1 MGSHRGGRASVRA
14 ASTIRDRRHHSKSE
28 QRQISRPLSTVS
40 TPGTNQGATLS
51 LCIIRSVG
59 NMDHQTKVYKLS
71 KDGTSRLKF
80 ASAKSRSKHAS
91 ADVYRTSDKRVS
103 SSSTAVREKRVHDAA
118 ESITSRK
125 RTRNKRGGEDGEEV
139 RYLQR
144 ENDSEGLGIGRTAV
158 IVSSKSKLA
167 AKAKHHQEE
176 DTRNTHEL
184 DEDAEEEHSSLLTGG
199 TLFFTELEVAS
210 QRNGSQ
216 VFGKLVRELRPL
228 CKSLAELLH
237 HSEHIVGTLYAYLLS
252 PRGSDG
258 QATPLRRKDEEWKSY
273 LKHLKEKV
281 PDGYVVHVAT
291 NDVLHLLGV
300 LARELRHEVY
310 PYLNTRLLPRIVGDL
325 LNPPT
330 YTVDSESSEKR
341 SNVVPL
347 DVSHI
352 ETAFRSMS
360 YLFKYSS
367 NRLIDNYQ
375 PDQIEPPAKQAG
387 DADILRQY
395 YGMTICHKRDIV
407 RRLACESYAP
417 ILRKCTDKGLKR
429 HLHRTVKALASSLA
443 AAMDGDSTQT
453 AKRARDDA
461 IDGVSS
467 LLFEVARGAPGSIH
481 SKKGRIVLKALSEC
495 LLAGLRS
502 AKSENDV
509 IELRK
514 AEAIYEVASAVLYKL
529 RGHVVRGSREGP
541 VAAFDDVFACIH
553 RALEEAIVA
562 VKESSDSGFILGHII
577 DLERETIEFQD
588 GRLVSDVDGIVGSLQ
603 EFLSE
608 AVYPNASKDLQ
619 DKGLRY
625 LCAAWKSNP
634 THPSFA
640 LRIGKYFP
648 SVLSPSD
655 DNSLGPALFLS
666 KNLLPHLPKKIAS
679 RYLIPALMNAVAS
692 QGRSD
697 ESLVLLHTVA
707 TTVWRKEGVVDTTSI
722 DLDDQ
727 AADKFFTSEGA
738 EFCPDFRSELLRP
751 LFDLCLELGTPSDLS
766 TSEEKEDP
774 LGKIG
779 YVARCMPFLVSL
791 GCSRGDDDSG
801 GENSSNE
808 LLGRAFHW
816 FASISKDLESVVDE
830 ETRITQAILLE
841 AFSKSAIECH
851 RRLSSSVVSSIES
864 TLSKMRN
871 CANNLLFSHPKSAWV
886 VRGVAAVT
894 RALSILDPGTTLN
907 DRANETFEI
916 LVSNLADSNH
926 FLRLHT
932 LAILESFPARP
943 FVTDHADLDLT
954 DDLDEE
960 PSQRPNQ
967 PHSQDDEKVTDDR
980 SGPAF
985 SGSCEIISMLSDL
998 EKTPIV
1004 LTNERR
1010 ITSSLSR
1017 VEVFSRTGRLP
1028 IVYAEAVVCHMLGLL
1043 HVKFAP
1049 IWAAA
1054 VKVIVA
1060 ISTAQE
1066 SPAWPYINQ
1075 ALEQSMSRSSFANDE
1090 IDDMTTDDCGTH
1102 YTASISRHYAL
1113 CNSWES
1119 SEGRP
1124 VDIFSSELVERNSQV
1139 RGCILQLLNSG
1150 LLFHVIVSSDFSVL
1164 IDGRTDNFRE
1174 YMVYLREC
1182 TEPDGHKVES
1192 DRPPIPRIP
1201 TGSILC
1207 LPSRRTRFEGAQH
1220 CC

>member
-1 MGSHRGGRASVRA
+1 
-14 ASTIRDRRHHSKSE
+14 
-28 QRQISRPLSTVS
+28 
-40 TPGTNQGATLS
+40 
-51 LCIIRSVG
+51 
-59 NMDHQTKVYKLS
+59 MDHQTKVYKLS

-118 ESITSRK
+118 HAIASRK
-125 RTRNKRGGEDGEEV
+125 RTRKNRVGGGEGGEEV
-139 RYLQR
+139 RYLKR

-158 IVSSKSKLA
+158 IVSSKSKHA
-167 AKAKHHQEE
+167 AKTKDLEE
-176 DTRNTHEL
+176 DAQNAQETIDIGAREL
-184 DEDAEEEHSSLLTGG
+184 DEDSEEEHSSLLTNG

-216 VFGKLVRELRPL
+216 VFRKLVRELRPL

-237 HSEHIVGTLYAYLLS
+237 YSERIADALYAYLLS

-258 QATPLRRKDEEWKSY
+258 QATPLRRKDEDWKSY

-300 LARELRHEVY
+300 LARELRHEIY

-330 YTVDSESSEKR
+330 YIVDLESSQKR
-341 SNVVPL
+341 SNVIPL

-352 ETAFRSMS
+352 ENAFRSMS

-367 NRLIDNYQ
+367 SRLIDNYK
-375 PDQIEPPAKQAG
+375 PDQTEPATKQAG

-395 YGMTICHKRDIV
+395 YGMTLCHKRDIV

-429 HLHRTVKALASSLA
+429 HLNRTVKALASSLA

-461 IDGVSS
+461 IDGVAS

-481 SKKGRIVLKALSEC
+481 SKKGPIVLKALSEC
-495 LLAGLRS
+495 LLAGLKN
-502 AKSENDV
+502 AKSASDV

-514 AEAIYEVASAVLYKL
+514 AQAIYEVASAVLYKL

-541 VAAFDDVFACIH
+541 VAAFDDVFAYIH
-553 RALEEAIVA
+553 RALEEALVA
-562 VKESSDSGFILGHII
+562 VKESSTSGFILGHII
-577 DLERETIEFQD
+577 DLERQTIEFQS

-608 AVYPNASKDLQ
+608 DVYPYANRSLR

-655 DNSLGPALFLS
+655 DKSSEPALFLS

-692 QGRSD
+692 HGRSD

-707 TTVWRKEGVVDTTSI
+707 TTVWRNEGVVDTTSI

-738 EFCPDFRSELLRP
+738 EFCPNFPPERLRQ
-751 LFDLCLELGTPSDLS
+751 LFDQCLLEFDETSRDRSTGEKNEYTLGR
-766 TSEEKEDP
+766 
-774 LGKIG
+774 IG
-779 YVARCMPFLVSL
+779 YIARCMPFLVSL
-791 GCSRGDDDSG
+791 GCSSCDESG
-801 GENSSNE
+801 GVSSSNE
-808 LLGRAFHW
+808 LLDRAFHW
-816 FASISKDLESVVDE
+816 FASISNELESMVVE
-830 ETRITQAILLE
+830 ETHITQALLLE
-841 AFSKSAIECH
+841 AFSKSSIECH
-851 RRLSSSVVSSIES
+851 RRLSSSAVASIGS
-864 TLSKMRN
+864 TLTRMRS
-871 CANNLLFSHPKSAWV
+871 CATNLLFSHPKSVWA

-894 RALSILDPGTTLN
+894 RALSFLDPGTILN

-916 LVSNLADSNH
+916 LVPNLADSNH
-926 FLRLHT
+926 FVRLHT

-960 PSQRPNQ
+960 PSQRPVR
-967 PHSQDDEKVTDDR
+967 PSQSLDDGKTTDDINR
-980 SGPAF
+980 PDQSPFSGP
-985 SGSCEIISMLSDL
+985 CNIISMLSDL
-998 EKTPIV
+998 ERTPIV

-1017 VEVFSRTGRLP
+1017 VEVFSRTGKLP

-1049 IWAAA
+1049 IWASA

-1066 SPAWPYINQ
+1066 CPVWPYIKQ
-1075 ALEQSMSRSSFANDE
+1075 ALEQSMSKMTFAANDA
-1090 IDDMTTDDCGTH
+1090 IDDIATDGCETPS
-1102 YTASISRHYAL
+1102 ASISRHYAL
-1113 CNSWES
+1113 CNSWELS
-1119 SEGRP
+1119 DGRL

-1139 RGCILQLLNSG
+1139 SGYILKFLLVTAI
-1150 LLFHVIVSSDFSVL
+1150 F
-1164 IDGRTDNFRE
+1164 T
-1174 YMVYLREC
+1174 Y
-1182 TEPDGHKVES
+1182 
-1192 DRPPIPRIP
+1192 
-1201 TGSILC
+1201 C
-1207 LPSRRTRFEGAQH
+1207 LARFLGTH
-1220 CC
+1220 